1 MWNKIKKV
9 KNNKKA
15 FSLVE
20 LLAVVALVGILF
32 LLAIPAVTHYIEDTK
47 EKTFMINVQTV
58 VNKIKETKAT
68 TDIKYCILSDLLDDT
83 KEFKAK
89 NVKTLDIIVYQDESN
104 KTKYAVNAMST
115 DEKTVIITTDFD
127 KLSLNK
133 RSEWAEG
140 KEALNNLVTEYI
152 THALDEEEN
161 ILKKEIELCDGILE
175 EIK

>member
-58 VNKIKETKAT
+58 VNKIKETK
-68 TDIKYCILSDLLDDT
+68 
-83 KEFKAK
+83 
-89 NVKTLDIIVYQDESN
+89 
-104 KTKYAVNAMST
+104 
-115 DEKTVIITTDFD
+115 
-127 KLSLNK
+127 
-133 RSEWAEG
+133 
-140 KEALNNLVTEYI
+140 
-152 THALDEEEN
+152 
-161 ILKKEIELCDGILE
+161 
-175 EIK
+175 